1 MTNTNEINDNAVLLG
16 AIVDIGGLLILAM
29 ILGDSTVLERP
40 AVFFA
45 NIIILDLIFMFW
57 GGFVG
62 ARIAKSAEIKNS
74 SIIGVINAVLRVV
87 FYQPCSNYYFW
98 YILLIGILFS
108 VPVAI
113 LGGYVAQ
120 GRNRKRSLSTNE
132 KSTKEAFGFY
142 LAYFVLSI
150 PLSNVLCV
158 LLRMSNVLLRSVIR
172 IAAHNS
178 TFDTIYPIY
187 FALFYA
193 IGLSFLIIID

>member
-1 MTNTNEINDNAVLLG
+1 MTNANEINDTAVLLG

-29 ILGDSTVLERP
+29 ILGDCTVLERP
-40 AVFFA
+40 PVFFA
-45 NIIILDLIFMFW
+45 NIIILDLVFMFW

-74 SIIGVINAVLRVV
+74 SIIGVINAALRVV
-87 FYQPCSNYYFW
+87 FYQPGSNYYFS
-98 YILLIGILFS
+98 YSLLIGILLS

-120 GRNRKRSLSTNE
+120 GRNRKQSLSTNE
-132 KSTKEAFGFY
+132 KSTKEAFGLY
-142 LAYFVLSI
+142 IAYFVLSI
-150 PLSNVLCV
+150 PLSHVLFV
-158 LLRMSNVLLRSVIR
+158 LLMILSSVIG
-172 IAAHNS
+172 IAAQNS
-178 TFDTIYPIY
+178 TFNTIYPIY